1 MKKKEEVPSFPPSI
15 TVGGS
20 KEYFP
25 FCLVWSPLPFFTAV
39 VPFIGHVGIG
49 DSKGRLYDFQGNFS
63 IGRDRM
69 LFGKAVKYLDLSRK
83 YVPSAYTV
91 PPGPREAILAE
102 IEAFDKKLEQVVKYF
117 RETQEYSFLRNNCHD
132 FVASV
137 LNAQESTVIDNSP
150 STSFPSVWSVKN
162 IMWTMLLKGKY
173 VSRQRFFKAHQF
185 SLVFYSLIIGILLF
199 WAIY

>member
-1 MKKKEEVPSFPPSI
+1 
-15 TVGGS
+15 
-20 KEYFP
+20 
-25 FCLVWSPLPFFTAV
+25 
-39 VPFIGHVGIG
+39 
-49 DSKGRLYDFQGNFS
+49 
-63 IGRDRM
+63 M